1 MGTITMGNLNIDSN
15 EELDIMYQELEEN
28 FAYLV
33 IN

>member
-1 MGTITMGNLNIDSN
+1 MGTITMSNLNIDSN
-15 EELDIMYQELEEN
+15 EELDIMYQELEES